1 MRGAFG
7 VMGLAP
13 DKNRLSSL
21 IFVLPVKCIDI
32 INETD
37 EKMRGNYVVCA
48 IIMTFQDVFYSQ
60 VSYI

>member
-1 MRGAFG
+1 MR
-7 VMGLAP
+7 LAL

-21 IFVLPVKCIDI
+21 IFVLPVKFIDI
-32 INETD
+32 MNATD
-37 EKMRGNYVVCA
+37 EKTRGNYVVCA

>member
-21 IFVLPVKCIDI
+21 IFVLPVKIHW
-32 INETD
+32 
-37 EKMRGNYVVCA
+37 YH
-48 IIMTFQDVFYSQ
+48 
-60 VSYI
+60 

>member
-7 VMGLAP
+7 VMRLAP

-37 EKMRGNYVVCA
+37 EKMRGNYVVC
-48 IIMTFQDVFYSQ
+48 
-60 VSYI
+60 